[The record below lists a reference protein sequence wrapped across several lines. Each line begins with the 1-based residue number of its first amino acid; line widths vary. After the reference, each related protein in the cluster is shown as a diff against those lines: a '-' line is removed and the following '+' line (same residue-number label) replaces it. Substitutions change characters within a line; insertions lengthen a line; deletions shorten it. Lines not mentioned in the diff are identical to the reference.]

1 MLPSGNDA
9 ALVIANFL
17 GNILKKESDIKKGN
31 DEKLSKKCE
40 FKKRIKHFVN

>member
-17 GNILKKESDIKKGN
+17 GKILLKENQLKNGN
-31 DEKLSKKCE
+31 DEKISKKCE
-40 FKKRIKHFVN
+40 FKKRIK